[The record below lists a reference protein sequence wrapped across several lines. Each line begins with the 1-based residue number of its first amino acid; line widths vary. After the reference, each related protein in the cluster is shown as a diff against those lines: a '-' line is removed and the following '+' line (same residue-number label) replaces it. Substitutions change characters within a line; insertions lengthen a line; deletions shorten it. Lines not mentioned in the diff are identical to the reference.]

1 MNQQITQEQ
10 LNSAYKDMLNQ
21 ELLQA
26 YKDALAKH
34 DWYYQYSDDSFV
46 YNKGQRSAS
55 TIRECKSKCIRA
67 GLEKEAE
74 EVYQQ
79 FLEQQAKAKRY

>member
-1 MNQQITQEQ
+1 MQDQT
-10 LNSAYKDMLNQ
+10 NQ

-26 YKDALAKH
+26 YKDALANH
-34 DWYYQYSDDSFV
+34 DWYYQYSDDPYV
-46 YNKGQRSAS
+46 YRKGQRTAN
-55 TIRECKSKCIRA
+55 TIREYKSKCIRA

-79 FLEQQAKAKRY
+79 FWNVKLKLRGIEEWK

>member
-1 MNQQITQEQ
+1 MTQITDTQT
-10 LNSAYKDMLNQ
+10 KQ

-34 DWYYQYSDDSFV
+34 DWYYQYSDDPSV
-46 YNKGQRSAS
+46 YRKG
-55 TIRECKSKCIRA
+55 CKTFADIVAYRGKCVSA
-67 GLEKEAE
+67 GLKEEAE

-79 FLEQQAKAKRY
+79 FWNVKLKSKRY

>member
-1 MNQQITQEQ
+1 MQEQ
-10 LNSAYKDMLNQ
+10 TNQTNQ

-34 DWYYQYSDDSFV
+34 DWYYQYSDDPSV
-46 YNKGQRSAS
+46 YRKGLRTQEDICIAS
-55 TIRECKSKCIRA
+55 TKCIRA

-79 FLEQQAKAKRY
+79 FWNVKLKAKRY